1 MRFRNTMHLLM
12 DNFHLVYKM
21 LLYKLIIA
29 LLTISIALSFIIP
42 GFSYIFTSDEL
53 VNFGTTIQQFFT
65 SLFTGDEATIA
76 AYEGNIASAFTAL
89 VDLVFSKP
97 SNLIGVIVGI
107 LLTYILM
114 RFLDAVGNFSFG
126 AMLDDKMS
134 SYAEISFFASFTK
147 NVGRGSVYGI
157 FYSLICFVY
166 DALNIYLCYL
176 IFFNVI
182 TATNLFPALFLASL
196 TVSVMQAL
204 KMTYLYGWMPA
215 MITDGNRCWKAF
227 AYNFKVKTAQ
237 KARMFSNYLVAEF
250 IVVTVNLTFGVC
262 TLGAAL
268 FVTAPASFLLYL
280 CMQFVNYY
288 TLEGKKYFVNH
299 YKIARN
305 DDKGEKSDFSD
316 LSGTEEEEEKKL
328 DDEIE
333 V

>member
-1 MRFRNTMHLLM
+1 
-12 DNFHLVYKM
+12 M

-42 GFSYIFTSDEL
+42 GFSYIFSSAEL
-53 VNFGTTIQQFFT
+53 VNFGTTIQQFFI
-65 SLFTGDEATIA
+65 SLFSGDEATIA
-76 AYEGNIASAFTAL
+76 AYEDNIATAFTAL

-107 LLTYILM
+107 MLTYILM
-114 RFLDAVGNFSFG
+114 RFLDAVGHFAFG

-134 SYAEISFFASFTK
+134 SYAEISFFASITR
-147 NVGRGSVYGI
+147 NLGRGSAYAI
-157 FYSLICFVY
+157 CYSLICFVY

-182 TATNLFPALFLASL
+182 TAANLILALFLAAV
-196 TVSVMQAL
+196 TVSVMQAI
-204 KMTYLYGWMPA
+204 KMTYLYGWLPA
-215 MITDGNRCWKAF
+215 MITGGLNSGKAF
-227 AYNFKVKTAQ
+227 AYSFKVKTMQ

-250 IVVTVNLTFGVC
+250 IILTINITFGLC

-268 FVTAPASFLLYL
+268 FVTIPASFLLYL

-305 DDKGEKSDFSD
+305 DDKGEKNDFTD
-316 LSGTEEEEEKKL
+316 LYEAEEEKKDV

>member
-1 MRFRNTMHLLM
+1 M

-21 LLYKLIIA
+21 LIYKLVIA

-42 GFSYIFTSDEL
+42 GFSYIFTSSEL

-65 SLFTGDEATIA
+65 SLFTGDETIIA
-76 AYEGNIASAFTAL
+76 AYEGNIAAAFRAL

-107 LLTYILM
+107 LLTYILT
-114 RFLDAVGNFSFG
+114 RFLDAVGHFSFG
-126 AMLDDKMS
+126 AMLNDKMS
-134 SYAEISFFASFTK
+134 SYADISFFASLTK
-147 NVGRGSVYGI
+147 NLGRGSAYAI
-157 FYSLICFVY
+157 CYSLICFVY

-182 TATNLFPALFLASL
+182 TAANLLLALFLAAV
-196 TVSVMQAL
+196 TISVMQAL
-204 KMTYLYGWMPA
+204 KMTYLYGWLPA
-215 MITDGNRCWKAF
+215 MITDNLSSAKAF
-227 AYNFKVKTAQ
+227 AYSFKVKTAQ
-237 KARMFSNYLVAEF
+237 KARIFSNYLVAEF
-250 IVVTVNLTFGVC
+250 IILTINITFGIC

-268 FVTAPASFLLYL
+268 FVTVPASFLLYL

-305 DDKGEKSDFSD
+305 DDKGEKSDFASLYD
-316 LSGTEEEEEKKL
+316 VEEEKKDI
-328 DDEIE
+328 DDEI
-333 V
+333 